1 MLQREKLNL
10 KVRKLDKSESKLG
23 LFVNPLIKYFA
34 FYQKNI

>member
-23 LFVNPLIKYFA
+23 LFVTQLIKYFT